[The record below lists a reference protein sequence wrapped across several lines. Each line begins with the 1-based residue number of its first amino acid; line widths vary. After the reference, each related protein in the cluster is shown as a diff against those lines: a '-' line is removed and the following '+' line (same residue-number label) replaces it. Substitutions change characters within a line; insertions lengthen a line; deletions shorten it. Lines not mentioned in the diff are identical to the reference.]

1 MESFIKADVFFFVT
15 TVSLIIVS
23 AILVAVL
30 IYILRIVRDILHLVK
45 HAREEGDQI
54 LKDINNLRTAL
65 KEESKTLKSQ
75 WKNFLEFI
83 SFKKGLGKKSGPKK
97 NNGKQ

>member
-1 MESFIKADVFFFVT
+1 MESFIKADIFFFIT
-15 TVSLIIVS
+15 TIALIIVS

-54 LKDINNLRTAL
+54 LKDVNNLRTAL
-65 KEESKTLKSQ
+65 KGEGETLKNL
-75 WKNFLEFI
+75 WENFLKFI
-83 SFKKGLGKKSGPKK
+83 SIKKGSSKKSGPKK
-97 NNGKQ
+97 NNDK